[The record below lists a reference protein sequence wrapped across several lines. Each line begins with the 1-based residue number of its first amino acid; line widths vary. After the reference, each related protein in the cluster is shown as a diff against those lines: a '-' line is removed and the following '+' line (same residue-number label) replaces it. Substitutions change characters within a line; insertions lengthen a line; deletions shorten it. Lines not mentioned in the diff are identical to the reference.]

1 MQAAANALAMA
12 GAALGQVARRLSDA
26 AARSVVLNGA
36 RGELQRGVLSVAF
49 DDFPKTAWEAGGP
62 LLRELGV
69 KGTYYVS
76 GSLCG
81 TRHDSLQA
89 YDVDDLEAAC
99 EAGHEIGCHTYG
111 HLHAASHAVEEYL
124 SSIDRNAAFLAER
137 LPGWRAGS
145 FAYPYG
151 SAPSRFRRALASR
164 FGACRSTMA
173 GVNHG
178 YVDLSLLRA
187 VGLERC
193 RGNRLDV
200 PRLIEVTA
208 RERAWLIIYTHDVC
222 EHHSDY
228 GCSPAELERTIR
240 MAVAAGLD
248 VQPVGAVAAACF
260 PTAAARL
267 HAASAST
274 RMDPGER

>member
-1 MQAAANALAMA
+1 MTPSDPLAVTRAVA
-12 GAALGQVARRLSDA
+12 GRIARKLSDA
-26 AARSVVLNGA
+26 AARRIVLNGA

-69 KGTYYVS
+69 KATYYVS

-81 TRHDSLQA
+81 RRHEGLQA
-89 YDVDDLEAAC
+89 YDEDDLEAAR

-137 LPGWRAGS
+137 VPGWRAGS

-164 FGACRSTMA
+164 FGACRSTVA
-173 GVNHG
+173 GINHRR
-178 YVDLSLLRA
+178 VDLSLLRA

-193 RGNRLDV
+193 RGSRVDV
-200 PRLIEVTA
+200 PRLIEMAA

-260 PTAAARL
+260 PPAAARL
-267 HAASAST
+267 RAGSASA
-274 RMDPGER
+274 RMDSGER